1 MQFYNDLDY
10 SIKPYYDEKDFLH
23 NIGCDMCN
31 GAFFTGKEGEYV

>member
-10 SIKPYYDEKDFLH
+10 SIKPRYHEKDFLH
-23 NIGCDMCN
+23 NVGCYVRN